1 LGQETPSAPAK
12 NRGFF
17 SSPIFLKIFKKFFGG
32 LYFYTGGGLFCLSFY
47 KLLGAGEEQCS
58 IGPVPSFSTRLGGG
72 PVGFRHTRLTF
83 SQTPECF
90 TVVVK
95 GTVPKTF
102 LQRSPEKLMS
112 IRTNAKSIGNK
123 DAQSEALAIAIR
135 KAYAKAKPEAQ
146 AELAREFKIGYI
158 SGREKVSL
166 AVATQIFEA
175 GKGVDAIN
183 AGAIDRATSGFNY
196 HIVSKLETKP
206 APAPVKSMRLSRD
219 VRAAAEAYL
228 AQFESVAEAIKVLR
242 VVAK

>member
-1 LGQETPSAPAK
+1 MSKSVRTTAV
-12 NRGFF
+12 
-17 SSPIFLKIFKKFFGG
+17 
-32 LYFYTGGGLFCLSFY
+32 
-47 KLLGAGEEQCS
+47 S
-58 IGPVPSFSTRLGGG
+58 IG
-72 PVGFRHTRLTF
+72 
-83 SQTPECF
+83 
-90 TVVVK
+90 K
-95 GTVPKTF
+95 
-102 LQRSPEKLMS
+102 
-112 IRTNAKSIGNK
+112 K

-206 APAPVKSMRLSRD
+206 AEPVKSMRVARD
-219 VRAAAEAYL
+219 LRAAAEAYL
-228 AQFESVAEAIKVLR
+228 AQFDSVAEAIKVLR

>member
-1 LGQETPSAPAK
+1 MSKSVRTTAV
-12 NRGFF
+12 
-17 SSPIFLKIFKKFFGG
+17 
-32 LYFYTGGGLFCLSFY
+32 
-47 KLLGAGEEQCS
+47 S
-58 IGPVPSFSTRLGGG
+58 IG
-72 PVGFRHTRLTF
+72 
-83 SQTPECF
+83 
-90 TVVVK
+90 K
-95 GTVPKTF
+95 
-102 LQRSPEKLMS
+102 
-112 IRTNAKSIGNK
+112 K

-206 APAPVKSMRLSRD
+206 AEPVKSMRLSRD